1 MSRESAKFLL
11 DDRGMELADK
21 RTTTMTR
28 CIINIFAAALLG
40 IFSVLSV
47 ALAAPPAESARLR
60 WEYGGGFVMKAR
72 RWEETTGNSVYSLVE
87 TARNSVFVELFDPGR
102 GHTIRLYDGK
112 MLIRG
117 GSGTTGMK
125 LQKFTKQA
133 EGKWENGPARTKWA
147 YPEGS
152 LKTDGEAWFEPVS
165 HAVNMFLERA
175 HTAEFVE
182 LHDPQRDYTIRLSAA
197 AMQIRG
203 GKFKDF
209 TKLHDGRWTAAA
221 GPAQIRMTPDVSE
234 APGAREWAIAAK
246 ELAERWYPIITER
259 LRPNGS
265 AAPTSYKLVFK
276 NMMKNPATTWTG
288 TTRRMEINAA
298 WIEKHPDDWGMV
310 IHELT
315 HTVQDYN
322 FKKTQ
327 NAGWLA
333 EGIADYVRYF
343 EFEPEK
349 PLPPF
354 PNKTYRDGYRTA
366 AAFLNW
372 VARTYDARLIEKLH
386 AHLQADTYT
395 DNVFMEITGR
405 PVDQLWTEYKE
416 Q

>member
-1 MSRESAKFLL
+1 MPRL
-11 DDRGMELADK
+11 
-21 RTTTMTR
+21 
-28 CIINIFAAALLG
+28 IINIFSATLLC
-40 IFSVLSV
+40 IFWALSV
-47 ALAAPPAESARLR
+47 AAAPLTDPARVR
-60 WEYGGGFVMKAR
+60 WEHTGGFVMKAR
-72 RWEETTGNSVYSLVE
+72 RWEEKTGNSVYSLVE

-102 GHTIRLYDGK
+102 GYTIRLYDSK

-117 GSGTTGMK
+117 GNGTAGK
-125 LQKFTKQA
+125 KILKFTKQA
-133 EGKWENGPARTKWA
+133 EGKWEDGPAKTQWA

-165 HAVNMFLERA
+165 HEVNMFMERA
-175 HTAEFVE
+175 RTAEFVE
-182 LHDPQRDYTIRLSAA
+182 LHDSLRDYTIRLSAA

-209 TKLHDGRWTAAA
+209 TKIHEGRWTAVA

-234 APGAREWAIAAK
+234 APGARDWALAAK
-246 ELAERWYPIITER
+246 ELAERWYPIVTER
-259 LRPNGS
+259 LHPNAS
-265 AAPTSYKLVFK
+265 PAPRSYKLTFK
-276 NMMKNPATTWTG
+276 NAMDHPATTVTG
-288 TTRRMEINAA
+288 ATRRMDINAA
-298 WIEKHPDDWGMV
+298 WIAKHPDDWGMV

-315 HTVQDYN
+315 HAIQEYN
-322 FKKTQ
+322 LQKTQ
-327 NAGWLA
+327 HAGWLA

-349 PLPPF
+349 PLAPS

-395 DNVFMEITGR
+395 DNVFMELTGR
-405 PVDQLWTEYKE
+405 PLDRLWTEFQE